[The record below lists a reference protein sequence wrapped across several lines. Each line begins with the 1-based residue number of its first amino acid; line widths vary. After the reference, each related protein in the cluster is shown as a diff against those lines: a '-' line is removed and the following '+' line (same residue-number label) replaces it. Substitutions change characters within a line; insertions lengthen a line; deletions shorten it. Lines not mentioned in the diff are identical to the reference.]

1 LSPAATIFLQ
11 QRSTEENTAEI
22 AEWKRGGLMTSNT
35 GTYTDDFTDS
45 LSDTA
50 PSVKERMTETA
61 NAARQKVS
69 DAGRQA
75 TDKIDEKRGPAADA
89 LESAAST
96 IHQRAE
102 DLPGGENVR
111 SVAHSAAEKLEST
124 AGYIREHDVR
134 SMLLDVEGIVK
145 RNPGPSL
152 LIAAAIGFLI
162 GRAFRED

>member
-1 LSPAATIFLQ
+1 MASKAGTSTGGFGDTVNDTAAT
-11 QRSTEENTAEI
+11 
-22 AEWKRGGLMTSNT
+22 
-35 GTYTDDFTDS
+35 
-45 LSDTA
+45 
-50 PSVKERMTETA
+50 VKEKVSDAATTA
-61 NAARQKVS
+61 KQRVS

-75 TDKIDEKRGPAADA
+75 TDKIDEKRAPAADA

-102 DLPGGENVR
+102 DLPCGETVKG
-111 SVAHSAAEKLEST
+111 VAHSAAAKLEST

-134 SMLLDVEGIVK
+134 AMVSDMENVVR

-152 LIAAAIGFLI
+152 LIAATVGFLI